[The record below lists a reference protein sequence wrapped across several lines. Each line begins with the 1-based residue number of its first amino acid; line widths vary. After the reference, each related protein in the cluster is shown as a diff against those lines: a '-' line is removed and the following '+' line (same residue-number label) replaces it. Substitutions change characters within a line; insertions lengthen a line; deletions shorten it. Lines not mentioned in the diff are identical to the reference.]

1 MRRADNRS
9 RLRFADGSRCARV
22 SLEPANPV
30 SAVVVPRGYKRVLE
44 AQAEGALTRAAR
56 R

>member
-30 SAVVVPRGYKRVLE
+30 GPIVVPRL
-44 AQAEGALTRAAR
+44 QARA
-56 R
+56 